1 MVGPEAVKHVFL
13 VEHDASCAARVGA
26 FLERHYFRVS
36 IEVRGDRAVRRIL
49 TEQPDCVILELVMP
63 GIDGLEICQAIRHA
77 YRAPVVIL
85 SDREAEV
92 DEVLALEL
100 GADDYILKPIRL
112 RALLARLKALFRRSV
127 QHRAETVTEAAT
139 CRRLDLGR
147 LVIEG
152 LNRRVLL
159 DQEEIKL
166 TTAEFD
172 LLWFL
177 ACNRGRVATRERI
190 FAEVFGTD
198 YDGEDRLID
207 RRVARLRKK
216 LSDDAKLSQ
225 IIKSV
230 RGEGY
235 LMVMR
240 V

>member
-1 MVGPEAVKHVFL
+1 MRRSRPYWVGDE
-13 VEHDASCAARVGA
+13 S
-26 FLERHYFRVS
+26 
-36 IEVRGDRAVRRIL
+36 
-49 TEQPDCVILELVMP
+49 
-63 GIDGLEICQAIRHA
+63 
-77 YRAPVVIL
+77 
-85 SDREAEV
+85 EAEI
-92 DEVLALEL
+92 
-100 GADDYILKPIRL
+100 GG
-112 RALLARLKALFRRSV
+112 
-127 QHRAETVTEAAT
+127 
-139 CRRLDLGR
+139 RLDLGR

-152 LNRRVLL
+152 PNRRVLL
-159 DQEEIKL
+159 DAEEIKL

-190 FAEVFGTD
+190 FAEVFGAD

-207 RRVARLRKK
+207 LRVARLRKK
-216 LSDDAKLSQ
+216 LSDDAKLSK